1 MEAGAHAGL
10 GAGADTGGHA
20 AQGWRDLEADTR
32 GDNQGGKTM
41 RLKLVILALAAIL
54 IAAGAVVERAAK
66 GNARMYRE
74 NWQAG
79 RYGDELADW
88 RDE

>member
-1 MEAGAHAGL
+1 
-10 GAGADTGGHA
+10 
-20 AQGWRDLEADTR
+20 
-32 GDNQGGKTM
+32 M

-66 GNARMYRE
+66 GNARMYQE